1 MIGVFF
7 DVANLGTIFRKHGT
21 HEKRQCYKIPQMK
34 ASLIFF
40 ESYVDS
46 FFVQPTTRASE
57 PKNKRR
63 SENLCAH
70 GLL

>member
-46 FFVQPTTRASE
+46 QKTSAPTASYKYQQPFF
-57 PKNKRR
+57 KHNF
-63 SENLCAH
+63 
-70 GLL
+70 